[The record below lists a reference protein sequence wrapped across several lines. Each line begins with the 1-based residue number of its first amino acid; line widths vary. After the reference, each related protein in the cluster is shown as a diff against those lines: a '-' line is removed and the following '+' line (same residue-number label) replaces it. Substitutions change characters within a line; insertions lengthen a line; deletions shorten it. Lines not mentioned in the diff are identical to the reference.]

1 MLLVARRL
9 SELMAFQRERKWESV
24 QQNEM
29 YGQTVG
35 IVGLGPIGR
44 GLASRCKAF
53 GMRRVG
59 RRRSQSPV
67 AGVDEVLT
75 GEEGLRRLLAQSDF
89 VILAAALTGESRTL
103 LGAEQIAA
111 MKPGSWLINIARGGL
126 VE

>member
-1 MLLVARRL
+1 M
-9 SELMAFQRERKWESV
+9 
-24 QQNEM
+24 
-29 YGQTVG
+29 
-35 IVGLGPIGR
+35 
-44 GLASRCKAF
+44 
-53 GMRRVG
+53 
-59 RRRSQSPV
+59 

-89 VILAAALTGESRTL
+89 VILAAALTGDTRTL